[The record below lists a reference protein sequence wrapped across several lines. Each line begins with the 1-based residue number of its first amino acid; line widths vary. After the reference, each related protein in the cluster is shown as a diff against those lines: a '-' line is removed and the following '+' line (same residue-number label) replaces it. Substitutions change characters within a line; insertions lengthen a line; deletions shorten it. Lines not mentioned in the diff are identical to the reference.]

1 MKNIGK
7 KNYLPPKTEKIEFR
21 GEDVISTSGF
31 KGNGEDVSSEL
42 SDGMKNF
49 NTLS

>member
-1 MKNIGK
+1 MENIGK
-7 KNYLPPKTEKIEFR
+7 KNYLPPKAEKIEFR

-31 KGNGEDVSSEL
+31 KGNGEDVSGEQN
-42 SDGMKNF
+42 DGMKNF

>member
-7 KNYLPPKTEKIEFR
+7 KNYLPPKAEKIEFR

-31 KGNGEDVSSEL
+31 KGNGEDVSGAQN
-42 SDGMKNF
+42 DGMKDF

>member
-1 MKNIGK
+1 MENIGK

-31 KGNGEDVSSEL
+31 KGNGEDVSGEQGGGIK
-42 SDGMKNF
+42 DF

>member
-1 MKNIGK
+1 MDNIGK

-31 KGNGEDVSSEL
+31 KGNGEDVSGEQGG
-42 SDGMKNF
+42 GMKDF

>member
-1 MKNIGK
+1 MENIGK
-7 KNYLPPKTEKIEFR
+7 KNYLPPKTEKIVLR

-31 KGNGEDVSSEL
+31 KGNGEDVSGEQN
-42 SDGMKNF
+42 DGMKNF

>member
-1 MKNIGK
+1 MDNICK
-7 KNYLPPKTEKIEFR
+7 KNYLPPKAEKLELC

-31 KGNGEDVSSEL
+31 KGNGEDVSGAQN
-42 SDGMKNF
+42 DGMKDF

>member
-1 MKNIGK
+1 MENIGK

-21 GEDVISTSGF
+21 GEDVSG
-31 KGNGEDVSSEL
+31 EQ

>member
-1 MKNIGK
+1 MDNIGK
-7 KNYLPPKTEKIEFR
+7 KKYLPPKAEKLEFR

-31 KGNGEDVSSEL
+31 KGNGEDVSGEQGG
-42 SDGMKNF
+42 GMKNF

>member
-1 MKNIGK
+1 MDNICK
-7 KNYLPPKTEKIEFR
+7 KNYLSPKAEKLEFS

-31 KGNGEDVSSEL
+31 KGNGEDVSGEQN
-42 SDGMKNF
+42 DGMKNF

>member
-1 MKNIGK
+1 MDNICK
-7 KNYLPPKTEKIEFR
+7 KNYLSPKAEKLEFR

-31 KGNGEDVSSEL
+31 KGNGEDVSGAQ
-42 SDGMKNF
+42 DGGMKDF

>member
-1 MKNIGK
+1 MDNICK
-7 KNYLPPKTEKIEFR
+7 KNYLPPKAEKLEFR

-31 KGNGEDVSSEL
+31 KGNGEDVSGEQG
-42 SDGMKNF
+42 DGMKNF

>member
-1 MKNIGK
+1 MENIGK

-21 GEDVISTSGF
+21 GEDVVSTSGF
-31 KGNGEDVSSEL
+31 KGNGEDVSGEQGG
-42 SDGMKNF
+42 GMKDF

>member
-1 MKNIGK
+1 MDNIGK
-7 KNYLPPKTEKIEFR
+7 KKYFPPKAEKLEFR

-31 KGNGEDVSSEL
+31 KGNGEDVSGAQ
-42 SDGMKNF
+42 DGGMKDF

>member
-7 KNYLPPKTEKIEFR
+7 KNYLPPKTEKIEFC

-31 KGNGEDVSSEL
+31 KGNGEDVSGEQN
-42 SDGMKNF
+42 DGMKNF